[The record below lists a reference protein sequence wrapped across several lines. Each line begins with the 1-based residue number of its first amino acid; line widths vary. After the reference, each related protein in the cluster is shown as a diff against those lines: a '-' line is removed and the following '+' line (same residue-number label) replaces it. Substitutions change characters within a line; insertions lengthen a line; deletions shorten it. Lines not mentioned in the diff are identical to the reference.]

1 MFLNSEFFAYF
12 CWNSVLVDEEVHR
25 VGCNEGLGH
34 VPGAFIVACITPR
47 VLHHAILLAVL
58 ILGHSID
65 EHAMVVGEFP
75 VVETLLA
82 QFLSSHNL
90 GYGATQ

>member
-1 MFLNSEFFAYF
+1 MFLNSEFFADF
-12 CWNSVLVDEEVHR
+12 CWNGVLVDEEVHR
-25 VGCNEGLGH
+25 VGGDESFCH
-34 VPGAFIVACITPR
+34 IPGALVLAGLTPG
-47 VLHHAILLAVL
+47 VLHHVILLAVL

-82 QFLSSHNL
+82 QFLGSYDL
-90 GYGATQ
+90 GNSATQ